1 MAEDPKK
8 SGDYFDPFAKD
19 SNGDTQGGGLN
30 NGSTPTGT
38 PSGDGASSGGYGS
51 FGRPEGTSGQNP
63 QGNSAPYGNA
73 GNGENGGNGFYGPDY
88 FSGAHTGGSGGF
100 GYGPGGGPTYTPTQ
114 PAVPKKSGGNGLAI
128 ASMVCG
134 IVAFVICCAKYIM
147 LVLGIIAIVLAVISR
162 SKNGKFSGM
171 AIAGLVLGIL
181 AVVFSLI
188 SIICDAVYGSQ
199 ITAYFEDLMNQM
211 QEEAQNGGGSS
222 SGGSGDGG
230 LRL

>member
-19 SNGDTQGGGLN
+19 DNSDTQGGGLN
-30 NGSTPTGT
+30 NGSTPTGNS
-38 PSGDGASSGGYGS
+38 SGDGASSGGYGS
-51 FGRPEGTSGQNP
+51 FGRPDGTAGQNP
-63 QGNSAPYGNA
+63 QGNSTPYGNA
-73 GNGENGGNGFYGPDY
+73 GNGGNGGNGFYGPDY
-88 FSGAHTGGSGGF
+88 FSGGRMGGGF
-100 GYGPGGGPTYTPTQ
+100 GYGPGGPTYTPTQ
-114 PAVPKKSGGNGLAI
+114 PAAPKKSGGNGLAI

-134 IVAFVICCAKYIM
+134 IVAFVICCVDYIM
-147 LVLGIIAIVLAVISR
+147 LALGIVAIVLAVISR
-162 SKNGKFSGM
+162 SQNGKFSGM
-171 AIAGLVLGIL
+171 AIAGLVLGII

-188 SIICDAVYGSQ
+188 SIICDALYGSQ

-211 QEEAQNGGGSS
+211 QEEAQNGGSS

>member
-8 SGDYFDPFAKD
+8 PGDYFDPFAKD
-19 SNGDTQGGGLN
+19 DNSNDQGGSLN
-30 NGSTPTGT
+30 DGSTPTGT
-38 PSGDGASSGGYGS
+38 PSGGYGS

-63 QGNSAPYGNA
+63 QGNSAPNN
-73 GNGENGGNGFYGPDY
+73 GNGGNGGNGFYGPDY
-88 FSGAHTGGSGGF
+88 FSGAHTGGGSGF
-100 GYGPGGGPTYTPTQ
+100 GYGPGGPTYTPTQ
-114 PAVPKKSGGNGLAI
+114 PAAPKKSAGNGLAI

-134 IVAFVICCAKYIM
+134 IVAFVICCVDYIM
-147 LVLGIIAIVLAVISR
+147 LALGIAAIVLAVVSR
-162 SKNGKFSGM
+162 SQNGKFSGM
-171 AIAGLVLGIL
+171 AIAGLVLGII

-188 SIICDAVYGSQ
+188 SIICDALYGSQ
-199 ITAYFEDLMNQM
+199 ITGYFEDLMNQM